1 MKTNKKFKITI
12 IVLSVVCA
20 LLLSG
25 VIVLLCILFDD
36 PYLPI
41 EKDEFLRDMNNII
54 EVMDMVKTV
63 DKDTKPLRQNA
74 VSFSSLRED
83 LVYINDDFE
92 KIENSDLSIP
102 KII

>member
-1 MKTNKKFKITI
+1 MLDKSNLSHLFELSKISATE
-12 IVLSVVCA
+12 
-20 LLLSG
+20 
-25 VIVLLCILFDD
+25 
-36 PYLPI
+36 I